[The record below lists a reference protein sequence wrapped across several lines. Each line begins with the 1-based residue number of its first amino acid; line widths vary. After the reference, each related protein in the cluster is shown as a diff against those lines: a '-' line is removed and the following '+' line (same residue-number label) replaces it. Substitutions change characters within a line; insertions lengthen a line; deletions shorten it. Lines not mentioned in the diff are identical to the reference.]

1 MRERIAQ
8 ALDDTGYFKT
18 SVLYPGPSGQT
29 YRWLGAEV
37 LGGVSAMALKDAL
50 LALDPGILVG
60 AWEWHNGVTI
70 NTLNMEPEEVPVLVE
85 GMITCYEKLSKGGIK
100 A

>member
-1 MRERIAQ
+1 M
-8 ALDDTGYFKT
+8 
-18 SVLYPGPSGQT
+18 
-29 YRWLGAEV
+29 EV

-50 LALDPGILVG
+50 LELDPGILVG

-85 GMITCYEKLSKGGIK
+85 GMIACDERLNRGGVRD
-100 A
+100 